1 MILYP
6 AIDIRN
12 GKCVRLIQGDYNQ
25 EDVYGDP
32 VEMATKWVN
41 KGAKALHLVDLDGA
55 KSGTSE
61 NLTTI
66 EAIVNQTDIPVQV
79 GGGIRTMNQVHA
91 LASIGVQRIILGTAA
106 LTNEAFLNE
115 AVSSYPDRIAV
126 SIDAKKGYV
135 ATDGWTKT
143 SDRKALGFARELE
156 AKGVQTIIYTD
167 IAKDGMLKGPNF
179 AEIDHVNQHVQ
190 MNVIASGG
198 ISSQEDVEKLSEL
211 NVYGAIIG
219 KALYTGKLEFEQLVK
234 EV

>member
-32 VEMATKWVN
+32 VEMAQKWIN

-106 LTNEAFLNE
+106 LTNETFLNE
-115 AVSSYPDRIAV
+115 AVSNYPDCIAV

-143 SDRKALGFARELE
+143 SDRKALDFARELE
-156 AKGVQTIIYTD
+156 KKGVQTIIYTD
-167 IAKDGMLKGPNF
+167 IAKDGMLSGPNF
-179 AEIDHVNQHVQ
+179 TEIDHVNQHVQ

-219 KALYTGKLEFEQLVK
+219 KALYTGKLEFEQMVK